1 MSNIDKRTPEER
13 ELVRRMATTDPNLP
27 FSDFDFQIHRSK
39 DAEGAFGCSYETI
52 KGKDTYYAVIAN
64 TTTGYVDLVFRLK
77 GLEKFK
83 RPHNPQ
89 DEEPQETEIE
99 RALRKEAR
107 TFLNLFFSSRKSI
120 TTSKKKLSTLSI
132 DFHFLRDDDNFPTAQ
147 EFKIAKLKLEERLQ
161 KIVDLWLQQDNPQ
174 KPA

>member
-1 MSNIDKRTPEER
+1 MTKLDNRTPEER

-27 FSDFDFQIHRSK
+27 FSDFDFQIHRSQ
-39 DAEGAFGCSYETI
+39 DAEGAFGCSYGTI

-83 RPHNPQ
+83 RPQNPQ

-107 TFLNLFFSSRKSI
+107 TFLNLFFSARKSI
-120 TTSKKKLSTLSI
+120 TASKKKNSTITI
-132 DFHFLRDDDNFPTAQ
+132 DFHFSREDDNFPTAQ
-147 EFKIAKLKLEERLQ
+147 KLKIAKLKLEEKLQ
-161 KIVDLWLQQDNPQ
+161 EIVDLWLQQENPQ
-174 KPA
+174 KPV

>member
-1 MSNIDKRTPEER
+1 MTKLDKRTPEER
-13 ELVRRMATTDPNLP
+13 ELACHLAKTDPNLP
-27 FSDFDFQIHRSK
+27 FSEFDYQIYRSK
-39 DAEGAFGCSYETI
+39 DAEGAFGCSYGTI
-52 KGKDTYYAVIAN
+52 KGKDTYYAVVAN
-64 TTTGYVDLVFRLK
+64 TTTGYVYLVFRLK

-83 RPHNPQ
+83 RPQNPQ

-147 EFKIAKLKLEERLQ
+147 EFKIAKLQLEEKLQ
-161 KIVDLWLQQDNPQ
+161 KTVDLWLQQDNPQ

>member
-1 MSNIDKRTPEER
+1 MTKLDNRTPEER
-13 ELVRRMATTDPNLP
+13 ELACRLATTDPDLP
-27 FSDFDFQIHRSK
+27 FSDFDYQIYRSK
-39 DAEGAFGCSYETI
+39 DAEGAFGCSYGTV

-83 RPHNPQ
+83 RPQNPQ

-107 TFLNLFFSSRKSI
+107 TFLNLFFLVPQEYNNI
-120 TTSKKKLSTLSI
+120 KKEIKHPQYRLSFFTG
-132 DFHFLRDDDNFPTAQ
+132 
-147 EFKIAKLKLEERLQ
+147 
-161 KIVDLWLQQDNPQ
+161 
-174 KPA
+174 

>member
-1 MSNIDKRTPEER
+1 MTKLDNRTPEER
-13 ELVRRMATTDPNLP
+13 ELACRLATTDPDLP
-27 FSDFDFQIHRSK
+27 FSDFDYQIYRSK
-39 DAEGAFGCSYETI
+39 DAEGAFGCSYGTV

-83 RPHNPQ
+83 RPQNPQ

-147 EFKIAKLKLEERLQ
+147 KLKIAKLQLEERLQ
-161 KIVDLWLQQDNPQ
+161 KIVDLWLEQENPQ